1 MKTLED
7 SPSIRWFDAYS
18 TCRMCG
24 KKSDGIL
31 RGDQNQSYGDHCRKC
46 ADKRIAAS
54 ARVRE
59 QIKSENV

>member
-1 MKTLED
+1 MTTLEE

-18 TCRMCG
+18 PCRVCR
-24 KKSDGIL
+24 KQSDGIL

-46 ADKRIAAS
+46 AEKRIAAS

-59 QIKSENV
+59 VLKSNV